1 MKNNLNMSDSSA
13 ENSILDRVLSSQQE
27 SLAKDLNP
35 YEIVNKLSQG
45 LSPREREIIN
55 LRFGLGKGPDPM
67 TLESIGQQYK
77 ITRERVRQIEVA
89 ALRKLRQAQEQE
101 GLVTPLGILS
111 QRVLEQH
118 GGLMPEDLCMEK
130 LLGQQAV
137 VREQRAA
144 ALLLMDKL
152 IDEVEGIRYHNELHP
167 SWRLT
172 AMPWNFIEK
181 TMATLY
187 EIISKIGEPSSL
199 DNLLCAAKE
208 HPHYQQHQDKLPD
221 DSIESYLRST
231 SKVMVNPYG
240 EWGLSEWKTVNPRRM
255 SDKIYLVLKKHGK
268 PMHFTEIAEAINRT
282 GFDHKKAYPATVHNE
297 LILDK
302 RFVLVGRG
310 TYALREWGYQPGVV
324 ADVIERVLRSAG
336 EPMAK
341 EKIIE
346 QVLKQRVVK
355 PSTVALA
362 LMNRQRFSKLPGSR
376 YTIVK

>member
-1 MKNNLNMSDSSA
+1 MSNSSGD
-13 ENSILDRVLSSQQE
+13 NSILDRVLSSQQE

-45 LSPREREIIN
+45 LSPREKEVVN
-55 LRFGLGKGPDPM
+55 MRFGLGKEADPM

-77 ITRERVRQIEVA
+77 ITRERVRQIEAA
-89 ALRKLRQAQEQE
+89 ALRKLRQAQAQE
-101 GLVTPLGILS
+101 GLVTPLGVLS

-130 LLGQQAV
+130 LLGQQAM

-152 IDEVEGIRYHNELHP
+152 IDEVESIKYHDELHP
-167 SWRLT
+167 TWRLT
-172 AMPWNFIEK
+172 SMPWSFVEK
-181 TMATLY
+181 TLSTLY
-187 EIISKIGEPSSL
+187 EIIGKIGEPSSL
-199 DNLLCAAKE
+199 DNLLCAVKE
-208 HPHYQQHQDKLPD
+208 HPHYQQHQDKLSD
-221 DSIESYLRST
+221 EAIESYLRST
-231 SKVMVNPYG
+231 SKLRVNPYG
-240 EWGLSEWKTVNPRRM
+240 EWGLAEWKTVNPRRM
-255 SDKIYLVLKKHGK
+255 SDKIYLVLKKNGK

-310 TYALREWGYQPGVV
+310 TYALKEWGYQPGVV
-324 ADVIERVLRSAG
+324 ADVIERVLREAG
-336 EPMAK
+336 QPLPK

-362 LMNRQRFSKLPGSR
+362 LMNRQRFNKLPGSR
-376 YTIVK
+376 YTLAK